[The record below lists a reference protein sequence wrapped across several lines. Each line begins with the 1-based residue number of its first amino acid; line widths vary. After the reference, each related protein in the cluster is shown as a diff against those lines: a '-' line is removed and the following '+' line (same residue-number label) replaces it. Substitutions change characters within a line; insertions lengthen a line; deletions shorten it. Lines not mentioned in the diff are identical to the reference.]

1 MDDMWLAIVLAGA
14 GTYAQRASFLAF
26 AHRLT
31 EVPAAAARILR
42 QIPAA
47 VLAALVVPALVRP
60 EGTLDLWQPRLIAGV
75 LAAVVSWKTRSVGAT
90 LAVGMIAVVVL
101 ERVM

>member
-31 EVPAAAARILR
+31 EVPVAVERVLR

-47 VLAALVVPALVRP
+47 VLAAMVVPALVRP
-60 EGTLDLWQPRLIAGV
+60 EGTVDLTQPRLFAG
-75 LAAVVSWKTRSVGAT
+75 LIAAVVSWKTRSVAAT
-90 LAVGMIAVVVL
+90 LVAGLVAVVVL
-101 ERVM
+101 ERV

>member
-31 EVPAAAARILR
+31 EVPDVVTRILR

-60 EGTLDLWQPRLIAGV
+60 EGSIDFFQPRLIAGV
-75 LAAVVSWKTRSVGAT
+75 IAAVVSWKTRSVGAT
-90 LAVGMIAVVVL
+90 LAVGMLAVIVL
-101 ERVM
+101 EGLM

>member
-31 EVPAAAARILR
+31 EVPDTAARVLR

-47 VLAALVVPALVRP
+47 VLAALVVPALMRP
-60 EGTLDLWQPRLIAGV
+60 EGTIDLWQPRLLAGV

-90 LAVGMIAVVVL
+90 LAVGMLAVVVL

>member
-1 MDDMWLAIVLAGA
+1 MDDMWIAIVLAGA

-31 EVPAAAARILR
+31 EVPDVVSRVLR

-60 EGTLDLWQPRLIAGV
+60 EGSIDLAQPRLIAG
-75 LAAVVSWKTRSVGAT
+75 LIAAFVSWKTRSVGAT
-90 LAVGMIAVVVL
+90 LAVGMIAVIVL
-101 ERVM
+101 ERIW